1 MLYKSIKT
9 DVLPILNNKC
19 GRCHGDQRS
28 EKKLKLNSYKN
39 VMAGSEN
46 GPVVTPG
53 NALKSLLVEL
63 VSSGKMPKSGGKLTA
78 AEIQLLTD
86 WVNAG
91 ANDN

>member
-1 MLYKSIKT
+1 
-9 DVLPILNNKC
+9 
-19 GRCHGDQRS
+19 
-28 EKKLKLNSYKN
+28 
-39 VMAGSEN
+39 MAGSEN

-63 VSSGKMPKSGGKLTA
+63 VSNGKMPKRGDKLTA